1 MMPPRYAPCMTYPIT
16 QGLQRDV
23 ATLCAGRDRQVG
35 SPGHTAA
42 RTHLLARF
50 REIGLAPYAGS
61 GFELAYEVRGTRFV
75 NVVGVVAGRDADVR
89 PVLLGAHYDSVRGT
103 PGADDNAAAIA
114 IALEVA
120 VRLARHPAARPV
132 VIAHFDAEEPPFF
145 HSTAMGSTRF
155 VADQMDGGVHVAI
168 VLDLV
173 GHAIG
178 VPGLEDVIGVM
189 GSESHEA
196 LARAVDAHAASFL
209 PVVTLANRFMPDMSD
224 HHAFRLAGAPYLFL
238 TCGQWRHY
246 HRSTDTPDVL
256 DYGKMARVADLLEAL
271 VRDAADAEMDGA
283 VEHDTTAID
292 TEHLR
297 RVLGPQAGVLGL
309 RGPGDFDRVVRQVVG
324 AIQGV

>member
-1 MMPPRYAPCMTYPIT
+1 MTNPIA

-23 ATLCAGRDRQVG
+23 ATLCAGGNRTVG
-35 SPGHTAA
+35 SDGHRAA
-42 RTHLLARF
+42 RGHLLARF
-50 REIGLAPYAGS
+50 REIGLAPYAGD
-61 GFELAYEVRGTRFV
+61 GYELPYEVRGTRFV
-75 NVVGVVAGRDADVR
+75 NVVGVAAGRSADAR
-89 PVLLGAHYDSVRGT
+89 PVLVGAHYDTISGT

-120 VRLARHPAARPV
+120 GRLARAPAARPV

-155 VADQMDGGVHVAI
+155 VADQMAGAVHAAI

-173 GHAIG
+173 GHAIA

-196 LARAVDAHAASFL
+196 LARAVGAHANAFL
-209 PVVTLANRFMPDMSD
+209 PMVTLANRFMPDMSD
-224 HHAFRLAGAPYLFL
+224 HYAFRLAGAPYLFL

-246 HRSTDTPDVL
+246 HRYTDTPDVL

-271 VRDAADAEMDGA
+271 VRNAAEAEMAGA

-292 TEHLR
+292 TEQLR
-297 RVLGPQAGVLGL
+297 RVLGPQAEVLGL